1 VGKRLAL
8 VVALVAGLAVGVV
21 YGGALVAVPA
31 AILASLGAYKLRE
44 RLKKKSR
51 FYRKYV
57 LMEG

>member
-1 VGKRLAL
+1 MDKKLVL
-8 VVALVAGLAVGVV
+8 VVALVVGLAVGVV